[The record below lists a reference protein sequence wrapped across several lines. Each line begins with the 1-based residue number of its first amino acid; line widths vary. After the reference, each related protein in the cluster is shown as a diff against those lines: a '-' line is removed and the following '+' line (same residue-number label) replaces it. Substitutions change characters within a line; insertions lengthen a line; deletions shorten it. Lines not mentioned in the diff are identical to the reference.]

1 MRAHRF
7 GDVLTD
13 SIDTVAGG
21 SAQVMVIGVVV
32 TPEWGDVTKYKVI
45 GLTDKGRTGYR
56 AGEIEIAHHDMWIK
70 HE

>member
-1 MRAHRF
+1 MRAHKF

-13 SIDTVAGG
+13 SVDTVGGG
-21 SAQVMVIGVVV
+21 SAQVMVIAETHTRDG
-32 TPEWGDVTKYKVI
+32 WNVTKYKVI
-45 GLTDKGRTGYR
+45 GLTDKGRIGYR